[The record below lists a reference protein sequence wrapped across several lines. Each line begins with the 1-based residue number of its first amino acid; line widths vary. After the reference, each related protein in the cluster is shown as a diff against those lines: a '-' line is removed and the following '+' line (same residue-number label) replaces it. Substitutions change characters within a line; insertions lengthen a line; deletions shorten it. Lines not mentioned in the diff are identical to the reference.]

1 MLANWINDEIIG
13 SYKPIVA
20 IEHEN
25 LVPGSGKH
33 LKNVIGSFWKV
44 MAVRSDLHV
53 IITYYR
59 DKQEQ
64 EHIIQCLRQM
74 LENTT
79 LGKESGEV
87 LILLGNCGNI
97 GKNGR
102 WAICK
107 WGERVFQGPIRSSVS
122 T

>member
-25 LVPGSGKH
+25 LVPDSGKH

-59 DKQEQ
+59 DEQEL

-74 LENTT
+74 LEDTT
-79 LGKESGEV
+79 LGKDSGEV
-87 LILLGNCGNI
+87 LILLGHCKNI
-97 GKNGR
+97 GREGS
-102 WAICK
+102 WAIYK
-107 WGERVFQGPIRSSVS
+107 WKQDVLHGPIEP
-122 T
+122 